1 MEIKNKD
8 SYKIQNEIQEI
19 CVAFE
24 LGDCL
29 GLLSL
34 KRNGDYIKTEFYT
47 EQGEFTHYYR
57 IKD

>member
-1 MEIKNKD
+1 MEIKNKE
-8 SYKIQNEIQEI
+8 SYKIQNEIQSI
-19 CVAFE
+19 CLAFE

-34 KRNGDYIKTEFYT
+34 QKKGDYIETKFYT

-57 IKD
+57 VND

>member
-8 SYKIQNEIQEI
+8 SYKIQNEIQGI

-34 KRNGDYIKTEFYT
+34 QKKGDYIKTKFYT
-47 EQGEFTHYYR
+47 DQGEFTHYYR
-57 IKD
+57 VND